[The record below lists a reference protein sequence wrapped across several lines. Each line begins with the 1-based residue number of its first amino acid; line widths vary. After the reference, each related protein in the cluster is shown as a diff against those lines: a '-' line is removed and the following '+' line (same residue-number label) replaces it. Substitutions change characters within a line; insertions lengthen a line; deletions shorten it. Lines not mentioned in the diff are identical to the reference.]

1 MTPVDRLLAESEIAR
16 LIIRY
21 AELNDAGD
29 FAALADLFIEDGVFS
44 RPSGGDP
51 VIGREAI
58 LKSYLSRPARIS
70 RHLIANIRVDLASER
85 EAVCRS
91 AVLLYSATAGPLP
104 AVASGPGLLG
114 GFADK
119 VVKTHDGWRF
129 AERRGWLD
137 LKIGGAA

>member
-1 MTPVDRLLAESEIAR
+1 MTPIDRLLAESEITR

-29 FAALADLFIEDGVFS
+29 FAALADLFVDDGVFV

-51 VIGREAI
+51 VVGREAI
-58 LKSYLSRPARIS
+58 LQSYLSRPARIS
-70 RHLIANIRVDLASER
+70 RHLIANISIDLTSER
-85 EAVCRS
+85 EAKCRS
-91 AVLLYSATAGPLP
+91 SILLYSAAAGPLP
-104 AVASGPGLLG
+104 ASASGPGLLG

-119 VVKTHDGWRF
+119 VVRTPEGWRF

>member
-1 MTPVDRLLAESEIAR
+1 MTPVDRLLAESEISR

-29 FAALADLFIEDGVFS
+29 FPALVALFIEDGVFV

-58 LKSYLSRPARIS
+58 LQSYLSRPPRLS
-70 RHLIANIRVDLASER
+70 RHLIANISVIFASGS
-85 EAVCRS
+85 EAACRS
-91 AVLLYSATAGPLP
+91 AILLYTAAPGPLP
-104 AVASGPGLLG
+104 AAAGPGLLG

-119 VVKTHDGWRF
+119 VVKTKEGWRF
-129 AERRGWLD
+129 AERRGWVD
-137 LKIGGAA
+137 IKIGGA